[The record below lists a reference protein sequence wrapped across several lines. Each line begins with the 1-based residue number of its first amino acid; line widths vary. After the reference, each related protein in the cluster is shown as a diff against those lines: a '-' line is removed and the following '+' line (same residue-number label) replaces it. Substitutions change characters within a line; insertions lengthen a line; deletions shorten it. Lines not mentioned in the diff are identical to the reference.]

1 MVALFALGVQS
12 PALAQTAAHPT
23 AVRAITIQVDSVL
36 AADTNEGVDARL
48 ASIGPRLKG
57 MFDYTTYRLLNRQ
70 VSKTVCGRMVTFNL
84 PGGRILHVAPHRV
97 EDHMIVMELMLF
109 EGPRPT
115 MATDLKLMNHGML
128 FIGGRHYEQ
137 GMLIIS
143 IAAQTPDQPPT
154 PAASQKAQTPP
165 GN

>member
-12 PALAQTAAHPT
+12 PALAQTPAPPT
-23 AVRAITIQVDSVL
+23 GFRAITIQVDSVL

-48 ASIGPRLKG
+48 ATIGPRLKA
-57 MFDYTTYRLLNRQ
+57 MFDYTTYRLVSRQ
-70 VSKTVCGRMVTFNL
+70 VSKTVCGRIVTFNL
-84 PGGRILHVAPHRV
+84 PGGRILHVAPHKV
-97 EDHMIVMELMLF
+97 EDQMIVMELMLF

-115 MATDLKLMNHGML
+115 MSTDLKLMNHGML

-143 IAAQTPDQPPT
+143 IAAETADQPQA
-154 PAASQKAQTPP
+154 PAAPYKAQAPP